1 MLICGAVLGVAGP
14 ARAADETILYVQRTS
29 ATCTDSGPG
38 TTAQPFCTIGAAAA
52 AVSAGQTV
60 VIGAGNYPERIAVA
74 KSGTPDQPITFRSVS
89 AGALPMI
96 VGPTAGFVID
106 GQHDIKILNVR
117 IDGTEAVPAI
127 DIRASSGI
135 TVQAGS
141 IQMASWA
148 TAPAIRLASVTRS
161 WMGPF
166 VRRAP
171 VGGITLDANT
181 TGVEVRS
188 GLFSTPV
195 DGYMRSDSAGI
206 RVTAPGNTVVD
217 NIVSA
222 FGEAAIALEP
232 DAAGTLVVN
241 NSIGGGP
248 GFGIRNRGATGT
260 AITNNTVLDRC
271 RDGIR
276 VEGASSGVSV
286 QNNRLVLNGYFS
298 QPYCPGGPTD
308 GVEIGIYG
316 GAVGDTV
323 VDYNDV
329 HHLNPNSPTVYA
341 WNGVRMGLAA
351 FRKASGQAA
360 HDRES
365 QSERDV
371 IDSAN
376 SAAPGY
382 PATSRDGTAR
392 VDDPGVPNTGAG
404 PVTYADRGADE
415 IIRRV
420 LARTSIAVDLA
431 ASSVT
436 VDASSSEPGVYP
448 IVSYTFD
455 FGDGTTVTQAA
466 PIASHRYARPG
477 EYRINTTVNTTD
489 GLSMTVTEP
498 ATILP
503 VSATVG
509 LLSLYNLRYV
519 ATTASGLLGPSQAG
533 LTPAGQFDIGDAGTG
548 QVALVS
554 RSTGKYISTDSL
566 GTGPLTMT
574 STNIGPTER
583 FTLTRNADGSISL
596 RSVHTLR
603 YVSIMSQA
611 SPYLGAT
618 RTAIGTWEKFYPVK
632 VSDAARTLKASTNGK
647 FVTAENAGA
656 KPLIANR
663 TAVGPWE
670 QFDLVDLGNGQVAF
684 FARASNRFVAA
695 ESAGTKALIAN
706 RTAVGP
712 WERFTAIRN
721 SDGTTSFKAAVN
733 NRYVCAE
740 SAGAKPLVANR
751 TAVGPWEK
759 FALG

>member
-276 VEGASSGVSV
+276 VEGRPPASPCKTTGSS
-286 QNNRLVLNGYFS
+286 S
-298 QPYCPGGPTD
+298 T
-308 GVEIGIYG
+308 
-316 GAVGDTV
+316 ATSA
-323 VDYNDV
+323 
-329 HHLNPNSPTVYA
+329 SPTALAGRRTA
-341 WNGVRMGLAA
+341 WRSASTAVRSVTRWSTTTTCTTSTRTRPRFMRGTGYGWVWPRSARRPA
-351 FRKASGQAA
+351 RPRTTGRAKASGMSSTRRTRPLPDTRRPLAT
-360 HDRES
+360 
-365 QSERDV
+365 
-371 IDSAN
+371 
-376 SAAPGY
+376 AP
-382 PATSRDGTAR
+382 PASTIPA
-392 VDDPGVPNTGAG
+392 
-404 PVTYADRGADE
+404 
-415 IIRRV
+415 
-420 LARTSIAVDLA
+420 
-431 ASSVT
+431 
-436 VDASSSEPGVYP
+436 
-448 IVSYTFD
+448 
-455 FGDGTTVTQAA
+455 
-466 PIASHRYARPG
+466 
-477 EYRINTTVNTTD
+477 YR
-489 GLSMTVTEP
+489 
-498 ATILP
+498 
-503 VSATVG
+503 
-509 LLSLYNLRYV
+509 
-519 ATTASGLLGPSQAG
+519 
-533 LTPAGQFDIGDAGTG
+533 TPAPD
-548 QVALVS
+548 
-554 RSTGKYISTDSL
+554 R
-566 GTGPLTMT
+566 
-574 STNIGPTER
+574 
-583 FTLTRNADGSISL
+583 
-596 RSVHTLR
+596 
-603 YVSIMSQA
+603 
-611 SPYLGAT
+611 
-618 RTAIGTWEKFYPVK
+618 
-632 VSDAARTLKASTNGK
+632 
-647 FVTAENAGA
+647 
-656 KPLIANR
+656 
-663 TAVGPWE
+663 
-670 QFDLVDLGNGQVAF
+670 
-684 FARASNRFVAA
+684 
-695 ESAGTKALIAN
+695 
-706 RTAVGP
+706 
-712 WERFTAIRN
+712 
-721 SDGTTSFKAAVN
+721 
-733 NRYVCAE
+733 
-740 SAGAKPLVANR
+740 
-751 TAVGPWEK
+751 
-759 FALG
+759 